1 MDAEGPPPKKL
12 SKQLRISVFFK
23 PRSEESAANF
33 LAEVENSGEATSC
46 ADSSNANRSREDQYT
61 DSDTI
66 GTFIEEQ
73 EIDYI
78 PVNEIWSEQQK
89 QSFLHSNKWLLIES
103 GKLGCALCKQFDSLG
118 PYITQGQHVSKEWAS
133 SQIALTVGKS
143 GQQEPSDAANMKAI
157 RNKIYK
163 HRPSQAHKSVQRMLT
178 DGEEDCMGQEVL
190 NSQRR
195 STKTTIKCL
204 RTAYYVAKRNRL
216 FSDYE
221 SLISLQET
229 NEMDLGTVLH
239 GRTTCTSMHDQGH
252 IKHHES

>member
-1 MDAEGPPPKKL
+1 MDVEGPSPKKL

-103 GKLGCALCKQFDSLG
+103 GKTWLC
-118 PYITQGQHVSKEWAS
+118 
-133 SQIALTVGKS
+133 
-143 GQQEPSDAANMKAI
+143 
-157 RNKIYK
+157 
-163 HRPSQAHKSVQRMLT
+163 
-178 DGEEDCMGQEVL
+178 
-190 NSQRR
+190 
-195 STKTTIKCL
+195 
-204 RTAYYVAKRNRL
+204 
-216 FSDYE
+216 
-221 SLISLQET
+221 SLQA
-229 NEMDLGTVLH
+229 V
-239 GRTTCTSMHDQGH
+239 
-252 IKHHES
+252 